1 MSVISSRTSILKNYA
16 AKSRNE
22 QRQSIGHQNRV
33 RFDLLKFTDLRE
45 ALTEALE
52 KKNVKGIETYLDKIR
67 DPHIK
72 EQDLFRIIAE
82 SRQCIDL
89 MTAPVIVLVESLLAI
104 DWLAREPDTIL
115 EYQKFLLDLVS
126 GQSRYTQSAVEQ
138 LVGHWVPKME
148 AASKWQLGV
157 PSVEVRTALEYVHE
171 TINVLL
177 DVIPMCQMMLLQT
190 IERMFPYYT
199 RPSYVVAGY
208 VSNVLWFIDY
218 RSAFKDDLL
227 QLLVKKY
234 V

>member
-22 QRQSIGHQNRV
+22 QRQSISSQNRV
-33 RFDLLKFTDLRE
+33 RFDLLKHADLKE
-45 ALTEALE
+45 ALVEALE
-52 KKNVKGIETYLDKIR
+52 KKNVKGVEQYLIQIR
-67 DPHIK
+67 DPNI
-72 EQDLFRIIAE
+72 EESDLFRIIAE

-89 MTAPVIVLVESLLAI
+89 MSSPVIVLVESLLAV
-104 DWLAREPDTIL
+104 DWLRREPDTIL

-126 GQSRYTQSAVEQ
+126 GQSRYTQSAVDQ
-138 LVGHWVPKME
+138 LIGHWVPKVE

-157 PSVEVRTALEYVHE
+157 PSPDVRAALEYAHE

-177 DVIPMCQMMLLQT
+177 DVIPMCQKMLLQT

-208 VSNVLWFIDY
+208 VSNLLWFIDY
-218 RSAFKDDLL
+218 RPAFKDDLL
-227 QLLVKKY
+227 QLLVKK
-234 V
+234 